1 MAHFRAGA
9 FGVCMVFFMALAGL
23 AGWPRTWLTVRDA
36 GDLRYAF
43 LVQEDSRFSLAW
55 THSVEKENWVET
67 FGIDDH
73 AIVLIST
80 RFKTFGAGV
89 PANAGRDTRFE
100 NGWVVM
106 DAIDRVVDPLA
117 VQAASAEHY
126 RMRYAGRWFSLAQAG
141 EAPILTFAVRR
152 GAAIGMWA
160 GIVGAW
166 RAADTGKP

>member
-106 DAIDRVVDPLA
+106 DAIHRPVDPLN
-117 VQAASAEHY
+117 VQAAAAEHY
-126 RMRYAGRWFSLAQAG
+126 RLRYRGVTLALADPG
-141 EAPILTFAVRR
+141 PPRVLTFATRDAPLFTMLPALLRAVASWR
-152 GAAIGMWA
+152 G
-160 GIVGAW
+160 
-166 RAADTGKP
+166 P